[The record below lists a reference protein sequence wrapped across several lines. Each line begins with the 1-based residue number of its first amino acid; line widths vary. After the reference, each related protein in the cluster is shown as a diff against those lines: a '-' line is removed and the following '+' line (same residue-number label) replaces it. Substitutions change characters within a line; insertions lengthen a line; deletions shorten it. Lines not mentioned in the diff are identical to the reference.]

1 MVVII
6 AITVSAL
13 IALIALNWLLLSW
26 SVITCDL
33 SVTRLQ
39 EFSGV
44 SLSGTMLSQLV
55 TWKVSPKVFIGSREA
70 PSDHKWLRY
79 CFTDRKAKMFA
90 LNMQPDEILK
100 SIGVPS
106 ELKKKIDRYFEFFC
120 IFSSSTRNV
129 ILLCRKTRYFFSFFL
144 GWGGRKRVL
153 ICVNITAVPNMIDYK
168 VWYKY
173 PSPCPLY
180 SSAEICYERERRLS
194 ALAECT
200 LEWHP
205 RQSTLPCSAQSVI
218 ERVP

>member
-1 MVVII
+1 MLFIYNKWAHQSWKKHEDLKHSLPTTVEEEWCHLIHENIRATSKSSVWICRADTVVII

-106 ELKKKIDRYFEFFC
+106 ELKKIDLYFEFFV
-120 IFSSSTRNV
+120 FFLQV
-129 ILLCRKTRYFFSFFL
+129 LEMLFYFAGKRDFFFFFL
-144 GWGGRKRVL
+144 GGGGRG
-153 ICVNITAVPNMIDYK
+153 
-168 VWYKY
+168 
-173 PSPCPLY
+173 
-180 SSAEICYERERRLS
+180 
-194 ALAECT
+194 
-200 LEWHP
+200 
-205 RQSTLPCSAQSVI
+205 CSYV
-218 ERVP
+218 